1 MKAIIISF
9 IFLFSCA
16 TGSITTGQDIDLADE
31 AYVNDIPFNTEM
43 IANQAMLNGVD
54 YLEEEAYVDDIPFD
68 TKKIYYDSMTDQIT
82 AEYQN
87 EDYIDDIPA
96 KIRDL
101 HCNIQPCHLNYTS
114 RMDHISVIKM
124 IPTAEIQQTNFTAKK
139 NHSFINLNGT
149 KVILYEAETDEN
161 EINIILQYSVDAL

>member
-9 IFLFSCA
+9 IFLFNCA

-31 AYVNDIPFNTEM
+31 TYVDDIPFNTEM
-43 IANQAMLNGVD
+43 LANQALSNGVA
-54 YLEEEAYVDDIPFD
+54 YLEKEAYVDDIPFD

-87 EDYIDDIPA
+87 EDYIDDIPTE
-96 KIRDL
+96 IRNL
-101 HCNIQPCHLNYTS
+101 HYNIQPCHLNYTS
-114 RMDHISVIKM
+114 RIDHISVIKM
-124 IPTAEIQQTNFTAKK
+124 ITPAEIQHTNLTAEK
-139 NHSFINLNGT
+139 NHGFINLNGT
-149 KVILYEAETDEN
+149 EVILYEAETDEH